1 MKIGN
6 YIVIAGAILSI
17 LPLFLFYMVPDVI
30 YFWGINTNGFP
41 GSDLSLYL
49 GGFYSGAYSS
59 GGGPLNVNLIDSME
73 ITILCISFLIVGGFV
88 AMLIGG
94 VSGKRSSSLGGGF
107 FLLFGL
113 VILMGALLDEF
124 GMFGELTSNLS
135 LVGRNLLFGSLNQTG
150 VTIIWGLGIGF
161 YLTLIGGL
169 LGLIGSIMME
179 KGERV
184 YIFSQ
189 AFWHEK
195 MNR

>member
-17 LPLFLFYMVPDVI
+17 LPIFLFYMLPDVI
-30 YFWGINTNGFP
+30 YFWGVNTNGFP
-41 GSDLSLYL
+41 SDLSVYL

-59 GGGPLNVNLIDSME
+59 GGGPLSVNLIESME
-73 ITILCISFLIVGGFV
+73 ITMLCISFLIVGGFV

-113 VILMGALLDEF
+113 FILLGSLLDEF

-135 LVGRNLLFGSLNQTG
+135 LVGRNLLFGSSNQGG
-150 VTIIWGLGIGF
+150 VIITWGLGIGF
-161 YLTLIGGL
+161 YLTLIGGV

-184 YIFSQ
+184 YLFSQ
-189 AFWHEK
+189 AFWYEK

>member
-17 LPLFLFYMVPDVI
+17 LPIFLFYMLPDVI
-30 YFWGINTNGFP
+30 YFWGVNTNGFP
-41 GSDLSLYL
+41 SDLSVYL

-59 GGGPLNVNLIDSME
+59 GGGPLSVNLIESME
-73 ITILCISFLIVGGFV
+73 ITMLCISFLIVGGFV

-113 VILMGALLDEF
+113 VILMGALLDEI
-124 GMFGELTSNLS
+124 GIFGELTSNLS

-150 VTIIWGLGIGF
+150 VTITWGLGFGF
-161 YLTLIGGL
+161 YLTLIGGV

-179 KGERV
+179 KGERI
-184 YIFSQ
+184 YIFKHE
-189 AFWHEK
+189 FWYQK
-195 MNR
+195 ISR

>member
-1 MKIGN
+1 M
-6 YIVIAGAILSI
+6 L
-17 LPLFLFYMVPDVI
+17 PDVI

-73 ITILCISFLIVGGFV
+73 ITMLCLSFLIVGGVV

-94 VSGKRSSSLGGGF
+94 VSGKRSSSIGGGF

-124 GMFGELTSNLS
+124 GMFGDLTSNLS
-135 LVGRNLLFGSLNQTG
+135 LVGRNLLFGSLNQPG
-150 VTIIWGLGIGF
+150 MTISWGLGIGF
-161 YLTLIGGL
+161 YLTLIGGV

-179 KGERV
+179 KGERI
-184 YIFSQ
+184 YIFRHE
-189 AFWHEK
+189 FWYQK
-195 MNR
+195 ISR

>member
-17 LPLFLFYMVPDVI
+17 LPIFLFYILPDVI

-73 ITILCISFLIVGGFV
+73 IIMLCLSFLIVGGVV

-94 VSGKRSSSLGGGF
+94 VSGKRSSSIGGGF

-124 GMFGELTSNLS
+124 GMFGDLTSNLS
-135 LVGRNLLFGSLNQTG
+135 LVGRNLLFGSLNQPG
-150 VTIIWGLGIGF
+150 MTISWGLGIGF
-161 YLTLIGGL
+161 YLTLIGGV

-179 KGERV
+179 KGERI
-184 YIFSQ
+184 YIFRHE
-189 AFWHEK
+189 FWYQK
-195 MNR
+195 ISR

>member
-1 MKIGN
+1 VKIGN

-17 LPLFLFYMVPDVI
+17 LPIFLFYMLPDVI
-30 YFWGINTNGFP
+30 YFWGVNTNGFP
-41 GSDLSLYL
+41 SDLSVYL

-59 GGGPLNVNLIDSME
+59 GGGPLSVNLIESME
-73 ITILCISFLIVGGFV
+73 ITMLCISFLIVGGFV

-113 VILMGALLDEF
+113 VILMGALLDEI
-124 GMFGELTSNLS
+124 GIFGELTSNLS

-150 VTIIWGLGIGF
+150 VTITWGLGIGF
-161 YLTLIGGL
+161 YLTLIGGV

-184 YIFSQ
+184 YLFRQ
-189 AFWHEK
+189 EVWHEK
-195 MNR
+195 ITR